1 MKNKLARLA
10 LVALSAVAF
19 AFALP
24 CTTAHA
30 SDDDDLTPG
39 ITWIYSHFAQD
50 SLTLYTGQHSG
61 TPFGCMI
68 SGIEWTY
75 TSSNPSVVSVDSAGN
90 VLAKKAGTVTITAT
104 SVAKDGTRTDSMTIK
119 VLPISKAPKNK
130 TIVNYVNLYQVK
142 YGETI
147 TFESLNG
154 QKVKKIIDNKN
165 IVVNSNKVT
174 FEDQQKAGELCVSF
188 KYTLAKGKTKRIE
201 FCLEQNSEGREAEA
215 MIRREMA
222 TYGITTESPDVEKAQ
237 FLFNYVTLR
246 FCYTTGTSK
255 DYSEILNQH
264 GDCDDI
270 SGDIAHIC
278 DWIELPCVELT
289 EVAGDHAFNGIC
301 IDGEWYCIDGLQCYS
316 PYAYLFT
323 NTALANSKAG
333 LYAVNKNTFAF
344 SKNSDPLLKASFTST
359 KYESMDAP
367 DILDTATI
375 TSVFGAKA
383 ATEDAAILARD
394 FHVTQVIFSNYKH
407 LCGDDVFGYDWV
419 ALTNS
424 ATAQRNADW
433 LAEQVADGCNP
444 DGSRTVDVG
453 NIFGTD

>member
-30 SDDDDLTPG
+30 SNDD
-39 ITWIYSHFAQD
+39 ITTYIYSRFINK
-50 SLTLYTGQHSG
+50 SETLYVGQHNGEFIAS
-61 TPFGCMI
+61 MVN
-68 SGIEWTY
+68 GIEWTY
-75 TSSNPSVVSVDSAGN
+75 TSSNPSVASINQLGN
-90 VLAKKAGTVTITAT
+90 VTAKKPGTVTITAT
-104 SVAKDGTRTDSMTIK
+104 SVAKDGTRTATAK
-119 VLPISKAPKNK
+119 VEVLPISKAPKNK
-130 TIVNYVNLYQVK
+130 TIVNYGSSYVTS

-147 TFESLNG
+147 TFKSLNG

-165 IVVNSNKVT
+165 IVVNGNKIT
-174 FEDQQKAGELCVSF
+174 FKDQQKAGKVGVYL
-188 KYTLAKGKTKRIE
+188 KYTLAKGKTKSIE
-201 FCLEQNSEGREAEA
+201 FCLEQNSEGRKAEA

-237 FLFNYVTLR
+237 FLYNYVSLR

-255 DYSEILNQH
+255 DYSQILYQH

-289 EVAGDHAFNGIC
+289 EVAGDHVFNGIC
-301 IDGEWYCIDGLQCYS
+301 IDGEWYCIDALQNS
-316 PYAYLFT
+316 TPYAYLFT
-323 NTALANSKAG
+323 NSALAHSKAG
-333 LYAVNKNTFAF
+333 QYAINKRTFAF

-394 FHVTQVIFSNYKH
+394 FRTTEMYFTNYKH

-424 ATAQRNADW
+424 ATAQQYADW
-433 LAEQVADGCNP
+433 LAEQVADGCNA
-444 DGSRTVDVG
+444 DGSRPVDVG
-453 NIFGTD
+453 NIFATD